1 MVLGSQAQ
9 RQFFSSIP
17 IRKPCGASHRCR
29 AGCVVA
35 WHWLPRAVVGPERA
49 HLRLSVLLRDTGCR
63 APWPGRK
70 GARLRMPALL
80 RDTGCRAHCRTERG
94 SPSEGGTIARGEAPR
109 THATSPALELPIL
122 RRRVLGFSSW
132 FRKGPYARVAEWQT
146 RWLQVP
152 VSLGTWRFNSSLAHN
167 DVWSPDY
174 IKSPLTRTSVLL
186 SCGLSWT
193 RMAFRGLP
201 FPTYSP
207 RFPTYSPR
215 HSGRGERCEG
225 RPLSTRPSLSPLRS
239 VTGGPHHG

>member
-152 VSLGTWRFNSSLAHN
+152 VPFLG
-167 DVWSPDY
+167 VE
-174 IKSPLTRTSVLL
+174 VQLL
-186 SCGLSWT
+186 SRAHAGTPVRQGETPSQVGVHSFLAVVT
-193 RMAFRGLP
+193 DGH
-201 FPTYSP
+201 
-207 RFPTYSPR
+207 RFPKMDPDSPKVTPKPVGALKA
-215 HSGRGERCEG
+215 SVAGRA
-225 RPLSTRPSLSPLRS
+225 STRDAFGTGVHQLRNGLCAKS
-239 VTGGPHHG
+239 WCG

>member
-49 HLRLSVLLRDTGCR
+49 HLRFSVLLRDTGCR

-152 VSLGTWRFNSSLAHN
+152 VPFLG
-167 DVWSPDY
+167 VE
-174 IKSPLTRTSVLL
+174 VQLL
-186 SCGLSWT
+186 SRAHPVGVVNDDETPTKTLIECLCGRRTLT
-193 RMAFRGLP
+193 P
-201 FPTYSP
+201 
-207 RFPTYSPR
+207 
-215 HSGRGERCEG
+215 HRC
-225 RPLSTRPSLSPLRS
+225 RCTL
-239 VTGGPHHG
+239 

>member
-49 HLRLSVLLRDTGCR
+49 HLRFSVLLRDTGCR

-152 VSLGTWRFNSSLAHN
+152 VPFLG
-167 DVWSPDY
+167 VE
-174 IKSPLTRTSVLL
+174 VQLL
-186 SCGLSWT
+186 SRAHAGTPVRQGETPSQVGVHSFLAVVT
-193 RMAFRGLP
+193 DGH
-201 FPTYSP
+201 
-207 RFPTYSPR
+207 RFPKMDPDSPKVTPKPVGALKA
-215 HSGRGERCEG
+215 SVAGRA
-225 RPLSTRPSLSPLRS
+225 STRDAFGTGVHQLRNGLCAKS
-239 VTGGPHHG
+239 WCG

>member
-1 MVLGSQAQ
+1 MVSSSPTTLIEHGAARIQLSPNTSEWCWVVKPSVN
-9 RQFFSSIP
+9 FSHLFPFESHVVLRTGVELAALLP
-17 IRKPCGASHRCR
+17 GTGCRGRWSDRKG
-29 AGCVVA
+29 
-35 WHWLPRAVVGPERA
+35 LTPRM
-49 HLRLSVLLRDTGCR
+49 SVLLRDTGCR

-152 VSLGTWRFNSSLAHN
+152 VPFLG
-167 DVWSPDY
+167 VE
-174 IKSPLTRTSVLL
+174 VQLL
-186 SCGLSWT
+186 SRAHAGT
-193 RMAFRGLP
+193 PVRQ
-201 FPTYSP
+201 
-207 RFPTYSPR
+207 
-215 HSGRGERCEG
+215 GE
-225 RPLSTRPSLSPLRS
+225 TPSQAGVRWF
-239 VTGGPHHG
+239 